1 MDQGQGPVAEE
12 YPGDQAEESGDEN
25 PLWEKGQA
33 VSYIA
38 ITADHAKLRKVR
50 KRLRRSGCNAYLPAI
65 VAKRIIP
72 KGRKLRHRR
81 HVLPLMSY
89 VLVEAPSQPDVF
101 DLWLYSV
108 LTTKDVRGYVKVGD
122 MPAIISQASVDVLKA
137 GVKDIRFNIAA
148 ARHRT
153 KIGVGSRSAI
163 KAGSFTGRVGTVQWI
178 NEKKAGLETMLFGS
192 MRVVEVDV
200 DNLEAA

>member
-1 MDQGQGPVAEE
+1 MDQGQGPFAEE

-65 VAKRIIP
+65 VAKRIVP

-89 VLVEAPSQPDVF
+89 VLVEAPSRPDVF

-122 MPAIISQASVDVLKA
+122 MPALISQASVDNLKA
-137 GVKDIRFNIAA
+137 GVKDIRFQIAA
-148 ARHRT
+148 ARHRSR
-153 KIGVGSRSAI
+153 VGLGSKSAI
-163 KAGSFTGRVGTVQWI
+163 KTGSLAGKVGTIQWI
-178 NEKKAGLETMLFGS
+178 RGKKAGLEARLFGS

-200 DNLEAA
+200 ENLEAA